1 MSLGTEKY
9 SGCSGSLF
17 LGVSRPAFPTWILMD
32 PTSGLEFCLRLK
44 LMINNFGPGED
55 VSNKKDIKKSE
66 NLNSTHRIFAMDQ

>member
-1 MSLGTEKY
+1 
-9 SGCSGSLF
+9 
-17 LGVSRPAFPTWILMD
+17 MD

-66 NLNSTHRIFAMDQ
+66 NSNSTHRIFTMDQ